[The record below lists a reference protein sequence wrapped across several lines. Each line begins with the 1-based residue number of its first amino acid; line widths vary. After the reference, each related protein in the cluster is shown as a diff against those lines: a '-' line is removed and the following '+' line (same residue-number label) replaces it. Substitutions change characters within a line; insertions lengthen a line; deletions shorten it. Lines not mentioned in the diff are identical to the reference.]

1 MKKLIYLLLAI
12 PLFFTSCNKEEGM
25 VSEESVQVSFSTEL
39 PKRIG
44 TRAGTTDL
52 NVNKVVC
59 AVFEDGEEI
68 ITLREVIT
76 IQEGEDIVFAPRLI
90 KGRTYD
96 VVFWAMKDNNYDV
109 ADMTAI
115 TRISGTTATENDF
128 DAFTESVEIEVSGS
142 KSETVTLKRPLAQL
156 NLGVTSED
164 WNAVASVETFGM
176 TPTKMVIKLTGK
188 DTFNALAGAITGE
201 EKELTY
207 TLDVSG
213 EDLVAGEN
221 KNEIGW
227 GVQLSSVMRPWKPL
241 TLYFMGNYGRGISS
255 LTGDLM
261 MGNYDL
267 VNDPDTPG
275 TMYAPH
281 LFGWYGAAQY
291 HFTPNLFT
299 GLTVGQLRY
308 LPDHATQPAEYRYG
322 LYSALNLFWNITPR
336 IQVGGE
342 YNLGKRQDQNGEGR
356 WAQRVSLMTQFSF

>member
-128 DAFTESVEIEVSGS
+128 DAFTESVEIEVTGS

-221 KNEIGW
+221 TYKSIAMCYIYPDAGQENIDITYTIYDQNNEAIRED
-227 GVQLSSVMRPWKPL
+227 VTIQNIPL
-241 TLYFMGNYGRGISS
+241 ENNYRTNVVGGL
-255 LTGDLM
+255 LTGTITYTITFDKDF
-261 MGNYDL
+261 N
-267 VNDPDTPG
+267 T
-275 TMYAPH
+275 
-281 LFGWYGAAQY
+281 
-291 HFTPNLFT
+291 
-299 GLTVGQLRY
+299 
-308 LPDHATQPAEYRYG
+308 
-322 LYSALNLFWNITPR
+322 NIKNQT
-336 IQVGGE
+336 IQ
-342 YNLGKRQDQNGEGR
+342 
-356 WAQRVSLMTQFSF
+356 

>member
-128 DAFTESVEIEVSGS
+128 DAFTESVEIEVTGS

-221 KNEIGW
+221 TYKSIAMCYIYPDAGQENIDITYTIYDQNNEAIRED
-227 GVQLSSVMRPWKPL
+227 VTIQNIPL
-241 TLYFMGNYGRGISS
+241 ENNYRTNVVGGL
-255 LTGDLM
+255 LTGTITYTITFENEFNTD
-261 MGNYDL
+261 
-267 VNDPDTPG
+267 
-275 TMYAPH
+275 
-281 LFGWYGAAQY
+281 
-291 HFTPNLFT
+291 
-299 GLTVGQLRY
+299 
-308 LPDHATQPAEYRYG
+308 E
-322 LYSALNLFWNITPR
+322 NITT
-336 IQVGGE
+336 IQ
-342 YNLGKRQDQNGEGR
+342 
-356 WAQRVSLMTQFSF
+356 

>member
-1 MKKLIYLLLAI
+1 MKKLIYLLLAV
-12 PLFFTSCNKEEGM
+12 PLFFTSCNKEDGM
-25 VSEESVQVSFSTEL
+25 VNEESVQVSFSTEL

-221 KNEIGW
+221 TYKSIAMCYIYPDAGQENIDITYTIYDQNNEAIRED
-227 GVQLSSVMRPWKPL
+227 VTIQNIPL
-241 TLYFMGNYGRGISS
+241 ENNYRTNVVGGL
-255 LTGDLM
+255 LTGTITYTITFDKDF
-261 MGNYDL
+261 N
-267 VNDPDTPG
+267 T
-275 TMYAPH
+275 
-281 LFGWYGAAQY
+281 
-291 HFTPNLFT
+291 
-299 GLTVGQLRY
+299 
-308 LPDHATQPAEYRYG
+308 
-322 LYSALNLFWNITPR
+322 NIKNQT
-336 IQVGGE
+336 IQ
-342 YNLGKRQDQNGEGR
+342 
-356 WAQRVSLMTQFSF
+356 

>member
-1 MKKLIYLLLAI
+1 
-12 PLFFTSCNKEEGM
+12 M
-25 VSEESVQVSFSTEL
+25 VNEESVQVSFNTEL

-90 KGRTYD
+90 KGRTYE

-115 TRISGTTATENDF
+115 TRTSGTTATENDF
-128 DAFTESVEIEVSGS
+128 DAFTESVEIEVTGS

-156 NLGVTSED
+156 DLGVTSED

-221 KNEIGW
+221 TYKSIAMCYIYPDAGQENIDITYTIYDQNNEAIRED
-227 GVQLSSVMRPWKPL
+227 VTIQNIPL
-241 TLYFMGNYGRGISS
+241 ENNYRTNVVGGL
-255 LTGDLM
+255 LTGTITYTITFDKDF
-261 MGNYDL
+261 N
-267 VNDPDTPG
+267 T
-275 TMYAPH
+275 
-281 LFGWYGAAQY
+281 
-291 HFTPNLFT
+291 
-299 GLTVGQLRY
+299 
-308 LPDHATQPAEYRYG
+308 
-322 LYSALNLFWNITPR
+322 NIKNQT
-336 IQVGGE
+336 IQ
-342 YNLGKRQDQNGEGR
+342 
-356 WAQRVSLMTQFSF
+356 